1 MRRIRAAEHFPS
13 PLTSPEAQSAWTPP
27 PGQALVSDAASQGW
41 ARCGHSHGRQA
52 QRGHPT
58 LTHSEVPVAPWR
70 SGDWHLR
77 AVAVTADTMSP
88 PCSDEPDLT
97 LEEKVL
103 DPASPGSG
111 LVALTCVL
119 PPSCPSLANPAHPLL
134 RLSSPLLQ
142 EGLLAPSLQWGA
154 SGRCHLDPGWAGGVA
169 FSPGLRL
176 RCPSCAPC
184 RVVQGW
190 AQGCTPGT
198 GTDPVQLCPQL
209 LPLGTIQSKVWPR
222 KSWPH
227 PHPALPGFSHRETVF
242 PSDPA
247 PEGRWGFLL
256 VGCWP
261 SGWGSGSWYRAEHAQ
276 QALSICP
283 SAYSRVPE
291 NQG

>member
-1 MRRIRAAEHFPS
+1 MRLIRAAKHFPS

-58 LTHSEVPVAPWR
+58 LTHSEAPVAPWS

-119 PPSCPSLANPAHPLL
+119 PPSCPSLANPAHPPL

-142 EGLLAPSLQWGA
+142 EGLLAPSLQGGA
-154 SGRCHLDPGWAGGVA
+154 SGRCHLDPGWAGGGCVCGIQ
-169 FSPGLRL
+169 PR
-176 RCPSCAPC
+176 
-184 RVVQGW
+184 
-190 AQGCTPGT
+190 AQ
-198 GTDPVQLCPQL
+198 
-209 LPLGTIQSKVWPR
+209 
-222 KSWPH
+222 
-227 PHPALPGFSHRETVF
+227 A
-242 PSDPA
+242 
-247 PEGRWGFLL
+247 
-256 VGCWP
+256 
-261 SGWGSGSWYRAEHAQ
+261 
-276 QALSICP
+276 ALSILCSMQGGTGLGSRLHPRDGHGSSSALSPTP
-283 SAYSRVPE
+283 SARHHPVQGLAQEELATPTSRTPWLFSP
-291 NQG
+291 